1 MLFDREGIKNIIP
14 HRDPF
19 LLLSSVET
27 MSEKEISA
35 KLHLTGEE
43 TFFKGHFPGL
53 PVMPGVLIVE
63 AMAQAGAVCILSRP
77 EFKGKI
83 AFFGGMDKV
92 RFKRKV
98 APGETLD
105 LKVTITKMRGRI
117 GFGKGKAFVSG
128 ELAAVADVVFA
139 IGE

>member
-1 MLFDREGIKNIIP
+1 MLFDQEGIKNIIP

-27 MSEKEISA
+27 MSAKEISA

-43 TFFKGHFPGL
+43 AFFKGHFPGL

-63 AMAQAGAVCILSRP
+63 AMAQAGAVCILNRP

-92 RFKRKV
+92 RFKRKI

-117 GFGKGKAFVSG
+117 GFGKGKAFVGG